1 MKIWLGRYRLIE
13 ISNIWVAIICI
24 ALLEVVALL
33 KGING
38 NMLRIVIAAIA
49 GLAGL
54 ATKRPKVLRN
64 G

>member
-13 ISNIWVAIICI
+13 ISNVWVAIICI

-33 KGING
+33 KGVNG

-54 ATKRPKVLRN
+54 ATKRPKVLR
-64 G
+64 